1 MELLPISSP
10 SVTTSS
16 TTSARQAQVQAQTA
30 VSGSDSAVANTVS
43 NTALVDSTRTQ
54 TVQKN
59 ERPAAQNADQTTL
72 NNANGGILFDYSD
85 GQRVMKVNDSKGDL
99 IYQVP
104 PKGQLQLVRE
114 QENTAQLLQTQA

>member
-1 MELLPISSP
+1 MELQPISTP
-10 SVTTSS
+10 SVTTASV
-16 TTSARQAQVQAQTA
+16 TSARQAQVQAQTA

-59 ERPAAQNADQTTL
+59 ERPAAQNADQSTL
-72 NNANGGILFDYSD
+72 NNANASILFEYTD
-85 GQRVMKVNDSKGDL
+85 GQQVMKVNDNKGDL

-104 PKGQLQLVRE
+104 PKGQLQLIRE